1 MVPLD
6 HGRWFDQQHGPQA
19 ARPQPVAPLARSRT
33 LGLALPRRPGRPR
46 LHREIRQLIRQMSTA
61 NPLWGAPRIH
71 GEILKLGIRVS
82 QATVARYMVRR
93 PQMPSPTWRSFLRNQ
108 MDGIAAT
115 DMFVVAS
122 ASFRLLYVMV
132 VLRHDRRKIEHLAV
146 TQNPTAGWLSGHVT
160 EAFLWD
166 TAPRYLLRD
175 RDKSYGERFRQRV
188 QAMGIREVV
197 TAPQAP

>member
-122 ASFRLLYVMV
+122 ASFRSV
-132 VLRHDRRKIEHLAV
+132 RDGR
-146 TQNPTAGWLSGHVT
+146 PP
-160 EAFLWD
+160 
-166 TAPRYLLRD
+166 PRSQED
-175 RDKSYGERFRQRV
+175 
-188 QAMGIREVV
+188 
-197 TAPQAP
+197 